1 MTFNDSVDQG
11 VSEILEF
18 VEFMGKLIWAEKA
31 IIANDNHLE
40 LNDFLSQL
48 SWPVYMQKSRSK
60 ISLLIAKLKTN
71 GERDGHD
78 WSFAFSANA
87 IGDES

>member
-1 MTFNDSVDQG
+1 
-11 VSEILEF
+11 
-18 VEFMGKLIWAEKA
+18 MGKLIWAEKA

-48 SWPVYMQKSRSK
+48 SAC
-60 ISLLIAKLKTN
+60 LIAKLKTN

>member
-48 SWPVYMQKSRSK
+48 SWPMYMQKSRSK
-60 ISLLIAKLKTN
+60 ISLF
-71 GERDGHD
+71 D
-78 WSFAFSANA
+78 S
-87 IGDES
+87 